1 MLHDKGVRHNFRINR
16 LVALAFIPNPN
27 NYPTV
32 NHKDENPSNN
42 YFENLE
48 WCTNKYNVNYGTGI
62 NRRSQKQKNKS
73 RIKMQRGNH
82 SQAIKAKYQNIV
94 FDCIKDLADYLKID
108 YDKFKH
114 YTHGYTYIPKYLQ
127 GQIQIQNNDGSF
139 HLIKEK
145 IREGE

>member
-1 MLHDKGVRHNFRINR
+1 
-16 LVALAFIPNPN
+16 
-27 NYPTV
+27 
-32 NHKDENPSNN
+32 
-42 YFENLE
+42 
-48 WCTNKYNVNYGTGI
+48 
-62 NRRSQKQKNKS
+62 
-73 RIKMQRGNH
+73 MQRGNH
-82 SQAIKAKYQNIV
+82 SQAIKAKYQNIE